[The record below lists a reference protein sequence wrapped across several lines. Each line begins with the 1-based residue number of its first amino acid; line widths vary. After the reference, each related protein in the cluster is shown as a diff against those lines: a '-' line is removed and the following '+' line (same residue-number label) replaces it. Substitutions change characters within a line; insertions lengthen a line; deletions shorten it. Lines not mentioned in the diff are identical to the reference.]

1 MSKNKYAKV
10 LQEAQNRVSMERAEI
25 RAQIDSDAAMMAAN
39 DVFQMGPSRAKLFF
53 DKMNEYEDEIAR
65 LFLEDA
71 KADETLE
78 YSKATLDKRIREI
91 VGEENFSPWEVR
103 YGRRVFK

>member
-1 MSKNKYAKV
+1 MSKNALAKKMK
-10 LQEAQNRVSMERAEI
+10 QREDRISMERAEI

-65 LFLEDA
+65 LFLDDA

-78 YSKATLDKRIREI
+78 YSKVTLDRRIKEI

-103 YGRRVFK
+103 YGRRIFR